1 MDIIQQQSEFNIV
14 RLLYPENVSLKKQS
28 KKELYL
34 SEFSQASRR
43 IYAFILTY
51 VPNHADAA
59 DIMQETAMLLW
70 KKFDSF
76 RPGSNFSAWAIAVAR
91 NKILKLRSV
100 RFDKR
105 IRFDS
110 EIVDLFNPA
119 EAGTDDQF
127 DLRKDI
133 LKQCVEKLSPCDAEL
148 IDLKYEKRMSV
159 VDIAKVRKRPLQGL
173 YKTMARIHRNLRDCV
188 SINLKLEQA
197 HE

>member
-1 MDIIQQQSEFNIV
+1 MDIIEQQSEFNIV
-14 RLLYPENVSLKKQS
+14 RILYPETVSLKKQS

-34 SEFSQASRR
+34 SEFTRSSQR
-43 IYAFILTY
+43 IYAFILMY

-70 KKFDSF
+70 KKFGTY
-76 RPGSNFSAWAIAVAR
+76 RPGSNFAAWAIAVAR

-105 IRFDS
+105 VRFDS
-110 EIVDLFNPA
+110 KIVDLVNPT

-133 LKQCVEKLSPCDAEL
+133 LKKCVEKLSPRDAEL

-159 VDIAKVRKRPLQGL
+159 VDIAKVKNRPLQGL
-173 YKTMARIHRNLRDCV
+173 YKTMARIHQNLRDCV
-188 SINLKLEQA
+188 SINLKLE
-197 HE
+197 